1 MTAVNASKVRRFSF
15 HAVAPHTSS
24 RSAERRVAAQ
34 RRRGTRRNII
44 GAAIGLL
51 LAGCQDAAGPALVGE
66 RATMLRLAKEPL
78 PLVPRTIVPRLTDP
92 AIDWNPPVN
101 PNCSDPRCDHHHVWL
116 DPSRASNGKLFV
128 FMTGI
133 APTGPRPRAHQLVL
147 QEAARLGY
155 HVLGLMYQNNLGPGP
170 ACTGSADPDCFGNFR
185 LELLDGVD
193 RSAGVVVSR
202 ANSIENRLTKLLLYL
217 DAQFPEEGWSRFLH
231 KGEPKWSQIAVG
243 GHSGGASQAA
253 LIAKIRHVDR
263 VVLLAGPANES
274 VQVAPWISIGE
285 TPAAK
290 YFDLL
295 HRRDPRNPAILD
307 NVDALHLT
315 RFGEPVAP
323 ELSEPPYGGTHVLIT
338 DLEPTGG
345 YGMDNPHL
353 SLAVDARTPRAPDG
367 TPRLRDAW
375 RYLLASGHRDA
386 DAGHR

>member
-1 MTAVNASKVRRFSF
+1 MSRIPSRILPVAAAAALFLQGCQEPVEPVTARPMM
-15 HAVAPHTSS
+15 AVAT
-24 RSAERRVAAQ
+24 EAA
-34 RRRGTRRNII
+34 
-44 GAAIGLL
+44 
-51 LAGCQDAAGPALVGE
+51 
-66 RATMLRLAKEPL
+66 
-78 PLVPRTIVPRLTDP
+78 PLVPRTIAPQETDP
-92 AIDWNPPVN
+92 NIDWFPPRN
-101 PNCSDPRCDHHHVWL
+101 PNCTDPECDYHHVWL
-116 DPSRASNGKLFV
+116 DPSRPSNGKLFV

-133 APTGPRPRAHQLVL
+133 APQAPRPRAHQLVL

-155 HVLGLMYQNNLGPGP
+155 HVIGLMYQNNLGPGP

-193 RSAGVVVSR
+193 RSGGVVVSR

-217 DAQFPEEGWSRFLH
+217 DAQFPDEGWSRFLH

-253 LIAKIRHVDR
+253 LIGKLRHVNR
-263 VVLLAGPANES
+263 VILVAGPANES
-274 VQVAPWISIGE
+274 AKVAAWISIGE

-307 NVDALHLT
+307 NIDALHLN

-323 ELSEPPYGGTHVLIT
+323 ELSEPPYGGTHILLT

-345 YGMDNPHL
+345 YAGDNPHL
-353 SLAVDARTPRAPDG
+353 SLAVDRWTPLGPDG
-367 TPRLRDAW
+367 TPLLRDAW
-375 RYLLASGHRDA
+375 RYLLGSRHLDGEDNDSDSDSDSDRYSDN
-386 DAGHR
+386 DDENNDDD

>member
-1 MTAVNASKVRRFSF
+1 MTTVNASKAIRFPF
-15 HAVAPHTSS
+15 HAVAPDISS

-44 GAAIGLL
+44 AAAIGLL

-66 RATMLRLAKEPL
+66 RPTMLRLAKEPL
-78 PLVPRTIVPRLTDP
+78 PLVSRTIVPQVTDP

-128 FMTGI
+128 FMVGFT
-133 APTGPRPRAHQLVL
+133 PQGPRPRAHALVQ

-155 HVLGLMYQNNLGPGP
+155 HVIGLMYQNNLGPGG
-170 ACTGSADPDCFGNFR
+170 CTGGPDPDCFGNVR
-185 LELLDGVD
+185 LEILDGID
-193 RSAGVVVSR
+193 RSSLVNVSR
-202 ANSIENRLTKLLLYL
+202 ANSIDNRLTKLLLYL
-217 DAQFPEEGWSRFLH
+217 AAQYPDEGWSRFLH

-253 LIAKIRHVDR
+253 LIAKIRHVNR

-274 VQVAPWISIGE
+274 AQVAAWISIGE

-295 HRRDPRNPAILD
+295 HQRDSRNPAILA
-307 NVDALHLT
+307 NIDALTLD
-315 RFGEPVAP
+315 RFGNPVVP

-345 YGMDNPHL
+345 YGMDNSHL
-353 SLAVDARTPRAPDG
+353 SVAVDARTPRAADG
-367 TPRLRDAW
+367 TPLLRDAW
-375 RYLLASGHRDA
+375 RYLLATGHRDA
-386 DAGHR
+386 GGDHH